1 MRHTFASPDGPVE
14 VTLERNGEAFTLEG
28 QTLVQHNRGRLH
40 LTLRDGRTCLAH
52 AAKVG
57 DVWWVHLNG
66 RTYKWERV
74 EPGSAGAEHE
84 GGLVAPMPGKVLEV
98 LVSEGDEVESGAP
111 LMVLEAMKMEHR
123 IAATESGTIATIH
136 HSVGEQVDAGA
147 TLIDIESPDSDE

>member
-1 MRHTFASPDGPVE
+1 MQHTFASSEGHVE
-14 VTLERNGEAFTLEG
+14 VTLIRDGEAFVLEG
-28 QTLVQHNRGRLH
+28 QTLVQHNRGRLY

-66 RTYKWERV
+66 RTYKWERI
-74 EPGSAGAEHE
+74 EPGSSGAEDE

-98 LVSEGDEVESGAP
+98 LVAQGDVVEAGTP

-123 IAATESGTIATIH
+123 IVAAADGTVVAVH
-136 HSVGEQVDAGA
+136 YEAGDQVAQGA
-147 TLIDIESPDSDE
+147 VLLDLE

>member
-1 MRHTFASPDGPVE
+1 MQHTFASSEGPVE
-14 VTLERNGEAFTLEG
+14 VTLTRNGEAFVLEG
-28 QTLVQHNRGRLH
+28 QTLVRHNRGRLH

-66 RTYKWERV
+66 RTYKWERI
-74 EPGSAGAEHE
+74 EPGSSGAEDE

-98 LVSEGDEVESGAP
+98 LVAQGDVVEAGTP

-123 IAATESGTIATIH
+123 IVAAADGTVVAVH
-136 HSVGEQVDAGA
+136 YEAGDQVAQGA
-147 TLIDIESPDSDE
+147 VLLDLE

>member
-1 MRHTFASPDGPVE
+1 MQHTFASSEGPVE
-14 VTLERNGEAFTLEG
+14 VTLIRDGEAFVLEG

-52 AAKVG
+52 TAKVG

-66 RTYKWERV
+66 RTYKWERI
-74 EPGSAGAEHE
+74 EPGSSGAEDE

-98 LVSEGDEVESGAP
+98 LVAQGDVVEAGTP

-123 IAATESGTIATIH
+123 IVAAADGTVVAVH
-136 HSVGEQVDAGA
+136 YQAGDQVAQGA
-147 TLIDIESPDSDE
+147 VLLDLE

>member
-1 MRHTFASPDGPVE
+1 MQHTFASSEGPVE
-14 VTLERNGEAFTLEG
+14 VTLTRDGEAFVLEG
-28 QTLVQHNRGRLH
+28 QTLVQHNRGRLR

-66 RTYKWERV
+66 RTYKWERI
-74 EPGSAGAEHE
+74 EPGSSDTEDE

-98 LVSEGDEVESGAP
+98 LVSQGDVVEAGTP

-123 IAATESGTIATIH
+123 IVAAADGTVVAVH
-136 HSVGEQVDAGA
+136 FDAGDQVA
-147 TLIDIESPDSDE
+147 QGAVLLDLE

>member
-1 MRHTFASPDGPVE
+1 MQHTFASSEGPVE
-14 VTLERNGEAFTLEG
+14 VTLTRDGEAFVLEG
-28 QTLVQHNRGRLH
+28 QTLVRHNRGRLH

-66 RTYKWERV
+66 RTYKWERI
-74 EPGSAGAEHE
+74 EPGSSGAEDE

-98 LVSEGDEVESGAP
+98 LVAQGDVVEAGTP

-123 IAATESGTIATIH
+123 IVAAADGTVVAVH
-136 HSVGEQVDAGA
+136 YEAGDQVAQGA
-147 TLIDIESPDSDE
+147 VLLDLE

>member
-1 MRHTFASPDGPVE
+1 M
-14 VTLERNGEAFTLEG
+14 LEG
-28 QTLVQHNRGRLH
+28 QTLVQHNRGRLR

-66 RTYKWERV
+66 RTYKWERI
-74 EPGSAGAEHE
+74 EPGSSGTEDE

-98 LVSEGDEVESGAP
+98 LVAQGDVVEAGTP

-123 IAATESGTIATIH
+123 IVAAADGTVVAVH
-136 HSVGEQVDAGA
+136 FEAGDQVAQGA
-147 TLIDIESPDSDE
+147 VLLDLE

>member
-1 MRHTFASPDGPVE
+1 MQHTFASSEGPVE
-14 VTLERNGEAFTLEG
+14 VTLTRDGEAFVLEG

-66 RTYKWERV
+66 RTYKWERI
-74 EPGSAGAEHE
+74 EPGSSGTEDE

-98 LVSEGDEVESGAP
+98 LVAQGDVVEAGTP

-123 IAATESGTIATIH
+123 IVAAADGTVVAVH
-136 HSVGEQVDAGA
+136 FQAGDQVAQGA
-147 TLIDIESPDSDE
+147 VLLDLE

>member
-1 MRHTFASPDGPVE
+1 MQHTFASSEGPVE
-14 VTLERNGEAFTLEG
+14 VTLIRDGEAFVLEG

-66 RTYKWERV
+66 RTFKWERI
-74 EPGSAGAEHE
+74 EPGSSGAEDE

-98 LVSEGDEVESGAP
+98 LVAQGDVVEAGTP

-123 IAATESGTIATIH
+123 IVAAADG
-136 HSVGEQVDAGA
+136 SVVAVHYEAGDQVAQGA
-147 TLIDIESPDSDE
+147 VLLDLE

>member
-1 MRHTFASPDGPVE
+1 MQHTFASSEGPVE
-14 VTLERNGEAFTLEG
+14 VTLTRDGEAFVLEG

-66 RTYKWERV
+66 RTYKWERI
-74 EPGSAGAEHE
+74 EPGSSGTEDE

-98 LVSEGDEVESGAP
+98 LVAQGDVVEAGTP

-123 IAATESGTIATIH
+123 IVAAADGTVVAVH
-136 HSVGEQVDAGA
+136 YEAGDQVAQGA
-147 TLIDIESPDSDE
+147 VLLDLE

>member
-1 MRHTFASPDGPVE
+1 MQHTFASSEGPVE
-14 VTLERNGEAFTLEG
+14 VTLARDGEAFVLEG
-28 QTLVQHNRGRLH
+28 QRLLQHNRGRLH

-66 RTYKWERV
+66 RTYKWERI
-74 EPGSAGAEHE
+74 EPGSSGAEDE

-98 LVSEGDEVESGAP
+98 LVAQGDVVESGTP

-123 IAATESGTIATIH
+123 IVAASDGKVVAVH
-136 HSVGEQVDAGA
+136 YAAGDQVAQGA
-147 TLIDIESPDSDE
+147 VLLDLE